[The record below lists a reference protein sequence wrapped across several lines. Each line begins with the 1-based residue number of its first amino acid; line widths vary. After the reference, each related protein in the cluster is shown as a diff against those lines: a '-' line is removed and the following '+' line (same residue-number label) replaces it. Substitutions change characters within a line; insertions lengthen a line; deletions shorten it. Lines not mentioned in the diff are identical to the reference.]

1 MSLIQL
7 HRVDFSIGGPLLLE
21 HVDLSIDRNE
31 RVCIVGRNGE
41 DKSTLMKLIA
51 GELKPDDG
59 EVRVQNGI
67 VIARMAQERPAL
79 LVGAGTVL
87 DRISLDIAIKS
98 GAQFGLAPGFDAE
111 IVDHAADAG
120 FPFVPGIMTPSEL
133 SAAMRRGAQAVKF
146 FPAGTI
152 GGPEALKSIAAP
164 FAHLGLKF
172 IPTGGVSPANL
183 ADWLKVPGVAAVGGT
198 WIAKTEDIRNAQ
210 WAKIAANCREAVA
223 AVQQHRHARA

>member
-1 MSLIQL
+1 MQVPNVFERIAA
-7 HRVDFSIGGPLLLE
+7 IGVVPVIAIENPDHAVLLADAL
-21 HVDLSIDRNE
+21 LA
-31 RVCIVGRNGE
+31 GG
-41 DKSTLMKLIA
+41 LPIA
-51 GELKPDDG
+51 EITFRTAAAA
-59 EVRVQNGI
+59 E
-67 VIARMAQERPAL
+67 VIARMAQERPSL

>member
-1 MSLIQL
+1 MQVPNVFERIAA
-7 HRVDFSIGGPLLLE
+7 IGVVPVIAIENPDHAVPLADALLAGG
-21 HVDLSIDRNE
+21 LP
-31 RVCIVGRNGE
+31 
-41 DKSTLMKLIA
+41 IA
-51 GELKPDDG
+51 EITFRTAAAA
-59 EVRVQNGI
+59 E
-67 VIARMAQERPAL
+67 VIARMAQERPLL

>member
-1 MSLIQL
+1 MQVPNVFERIAA
-7 HRVDFSIGGPLLLE
+7 IGVVPVIAIENPDHAVPLADALLAGG
-21 HVDLSIDRNE
+21 LP
-31 RVCIVGRNGE
+31 
-41 DKSTLMKLIA
+41 IA
-51 GELKPDDG
+51 EITFRTAAAA
-59 EVRVQNGI
+59 E
-67 VIARMAQERPAL
+67 VIARMAQERPSL

-210 WAKIAANCREAVA
+210 SAKIAANCREAVA

>member
-1 MSLIQL
+1 MPNVFDRIAE
-7 HRVDFSIGGPLLLE
+7 IGVVPVIAIENPEHAVPLADALLKGG
-21 HVDLSIDRNE
+21 LP
-31 RVCIVGRNGE
+31 
-41 DKSTLMKLIA
+41 IA
-51 GELKPDDG
+51 EITFRTAAAA
-59 EVRVQNGI
+59 E
-67 VIARMAQERPAL
+67 VIARMAKERSAL

-172 IPTGGVSPANL
+172 IPTGGVTPANMQ
-183 ADWLKVPGVAAVGGT
+183 DWLRVPGVAAVGGT
-198 WIAKTEDIRNAQ
+198 WIAKTEDIRAEA
-210 WAKIAANCREAVA
+210 WDKIAANARAAVA
-223 AVQQHRHARA
+223 SVKALRNA